1 MRVQE
6 GARRAW
12 ILVVEVGDPDPR
24 AGKKGEMLR
33 GDWVP
38 MHVLRSAWPGLQI
51 RFESSASHGYWDCL
65 TLLPHRVRSGTVTP

>member
-38 MHVLRSAWPGLQI
+38 MHVLRSAWPG
-51 RFESSASHGYWDCL
+51 
-65 TLLPHRVRSGTVTP
+65 

>member
-1 MRVQE
+1 MRVQG

-38 MHVLRSAWPGLQI
+38 MRVLMSAWPG
-51 RFESSASHGYWDCL
+51 
-65 TLLPHRVRSGTVTP
+65 